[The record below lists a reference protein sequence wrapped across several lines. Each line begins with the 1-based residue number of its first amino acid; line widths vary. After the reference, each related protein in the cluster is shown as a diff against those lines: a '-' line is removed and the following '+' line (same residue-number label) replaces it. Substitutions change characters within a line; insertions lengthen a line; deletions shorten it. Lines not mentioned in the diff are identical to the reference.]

1 MTNRSADDR
10 VSPVVGRPPLVV
22 VFVAMVV
29 IALGELG
36 GAVLSQLRPA
46 TARWAAARVAA
57 NPQAHGLTGAAEY
70 DETVREQAVFATEAG
85 LSFFHTHAEG
95 TGLVLFFAATL
106 VASVVRRRA
115 TRAALHA
122 LLTVGALFPL
132 GYLVYAFAVLQLGR
146 DAGVQFAERW
156 VLTPL
161 GSSAIL
167 GLLGLAAVLASPRGG
182 PGIPGGR

>member
-1 MTNRSADDR
+1 
-10 VSPVVGRPPLVV
+10 VGRPPLIV
-22 VFVAMVV
+22 VFVAIVV

-46 TARWAAARVAA
+46 TARWAAARIAA
-57 NPQAHGLTGAAEY
+57 NPTVHGLTGSDEY
-70 DETVREQAVFATEAG
+70 DDTVRERTVFATEAG

-106 VASVVRRRA
+106 VASVVRW
-115 TRAALHA
+115 RAARAMLYT

-132 GYLVYAFAVLQLGR
+132 GYLVYALAVLSLGR
-146 DAGVQFAERW
+146 DNGIELAETW

-161 GSSAIL
+161 GSAAIA
-167 GLLGLAAVLASPRGG
+167 GLVGLALALAR
-182 PGIPGGR
+182 R

>member
-1 MTNRSADDR
+1 MTNRSAFDR

-22 VFVAMVV
+22 VFVAVLV

-57 NPQAHGLTGAAEY
+57 NPGPHGLTGSAEY
-70 DETVREQAVFATEAG
+70 DETIRDQAVFATEAG

-95 TGLVLFFAATL
+95 TGLVLFFASTL
-106 VASVVRRRA
+106 VASVARRRVVRG
-115 TRAALHA
+115 TLYT
-122 LLTVGALFPL
+122 LLTLGALFPL
-132 GYLVYAFAVLQLGR
+132 GYLVYSFAVLRFGR
-146 DAGVQFAERW
+146 ETGVEFAETW

-161 GSSAIL
+161 GSAAIL
-167 GLLGLAAVLASPRGG
+167 GLLGLAVSLAR
-182 PGIPGGR
+182 PGRR

>member
-1 MTNRSADDR
+1 MTNRSAFDR

-22 VFVAMVV
+22 VFVAVLI

-57 NPQAHGLTGAAEY
+57 NPGPHGLTGSVEY
-70 DETVREQAVFATEAG
+70 DETIRDQAVFATEAG

-95 TGLVLFFAATL
+95 TGLVLFFASTL
-106 VASVVRRRA
+106 VASVGRRRVVRG
-115 TRAALHA
+115 TLYT
-122 LLTVGALFPL
+122 LLTLGALFPL
-132 GYLVYAFAVLQLGR
+132 GYLAYAFAVLRFGR
-146 DAGVQFAERW
+146 ETGVEFAETW

-161 GSSAIL
+161 GSAAIL
-167 GLLGLAAVLASPRGG
+167 GLLGLAVSLAR
-182 PGIPGGR
+182 PGRR

>member
-1 MTNRSADDR
+1 M
-10 VSPVVGRPPLVV
+10 GRPPLIV
-22 VFVAMVV
+22 VFVAIVV

-46 TARWAAARVAA
+46 TARWAAARIAA
-57 NPQAHGLTGAAEY
+57 NPTMHGLTGSAEY
-70 DETVREQAVFATEAG
+70 DDAVRERTVFATEAG

-115 TRAALHA
+115 ARVTLYT
-122 LLTVGALFPL
+122 LLTLGALFPL
-132 GYLVYAFAVLQLGR
+132 GYLVYALAVLSLGR
-146 DAGVQFAERW
+146 DSGIELAETW

-161 GSSAIL
+161 GSAAIA
-167 GLLGLAAVLASPRGG
+167 GLAGLAAALAR
-182 PGIPGGR
+182 R